1 MKIMTLFG
9 TRPEI
14 IRLNQVIKTL
24 DRFCEQ
30 VLVHTGQNYDP
41 NLSEIF
47 FRDLN
52 LRKPD
57 IHMGVEEPGFAQ
69 QAGRILTRSGE
80 VLSGEKPERL
90 LILGDTNSGLAAI
103 VAARMGI
110 PVYHMEA
117 GNRCYDDRV
126 PEEINR
132 RIIDHSSTVLMPYT
146 HRSKENLL
154 REGIERD
161 RIFVIGNPIYEVLDT
176 FKKKIETSDVMN
188 RMKVDTKSYFL
199 STMHRA
205 ENVDR
210 KERLKSLLSAL
221 SAVADHY
228 ECPLLVSVHPRT
240 LGKMEEFGLSPDS
253 PRVRLLKP
261 LGFFEF
267 VKLEK
272 YARLVLSDSGT
283 VQEECSIFRVPNVTI
298 RDVTERPETVECGTN
313 VLSGPG
319 QEDILRAVDVALTL
333 GSEWTPPWEYTVPD
347 VSRTVAKIVL
357 GHTSLR
363 RHYSKI

>member
-14 IRLNQVIKTL
+14 IRLNQVIKSL
-24 DRFCEQ
+24 DKFCDQ

-41 NLSEIF
+41 NLSDIF
-47 FRDLN
+47 FRDLD

-57 IHMGVEEPGFAQ
+57 IHLGIEATIFAE
-69 QAGRILTRSGE
+69 QAGQILARSGE
-80 VLSGEKPERL
+80 VLSSVQPDRL

-132 RIIDHSSTVLMPYT
+132 RTIDHSSTILMPYT
-146 HRSKENLL
+146 NRSKENLL
-154 REGIERD
+154 REGIERE
-161 RIFVIGNPIYEVLDT
+161 RVFVIGNPIYEVLDT
-176 FKKKIETSDVMN
+176 FKEKIEASDVLT
-188 RMKVDTKSYFL
+188 RMKVDAQSYFL
-199 STMHRA
+199 ATMHRS
-205 ENVDR
+205 ENVDQ
-210 KERLKSLLSAL
+210 KKRLEHLLLAL
-221 SAVADHY
+221 SAAADHY
-228 ECPLLVSVHPRT
+228 EYPLLVSVHPRT
-240 LGKMEEFGLSPDS
+240 SSKIEEFDLNPGSS
-253 PRVRLLKP
+253 RVRLLEP

-272 YARLVLSDSGT
+272 NARLVLSDSGT
-283 VQEECSIFRVPNVTI
+283 VQEECAIFRAANVTI
-298 RDVTERPETVECGTN
+298 RDVTERPETIECGSN
-313 VLSGPG
+313 ILSGPKK
-319 QEDILRAVDVALTL
+319 EDILRAVEVALNMGTD
-333 GSEWTPPWEYTVPD
+333 WTPPSEYTVQN

-357 GHTSLR
+357 GHKSVR
-363 RHYSKI
+363 RHFTML